1 MSRFCDAEGMG
12 RGFCVSKK
20 EVTRRGSDD
29 PEKAGNIMSCL
40 ACHTIYMSDGPTQS
54 KSGHCREVVVE
65 K

>member
-1 MSRFCDAEGMG
+1 
-12 RGFCVSKK
+12 VSKK